1 MNSSLYNV
9 KGYERG
15 KMHRVQSDKPAFQQL
30 WEYPP
35 LTIDLDENST
45 KEQIAAAKKEALYFL
60 SGVLKN
66 AYRKNEN
73 LLFKDGIVL
82 DFDNIL
88 IGYAAFKKCIEESL
102 PSVRFV
108 LYPTISNYLPGKGMR
123 FRLIIETDR
132 TYTEEENRNLLQN
145 IIDHIG
151 QPCDTASKTWSQLM
165 GLPVLNK
172 LSPESLITK
181 QEGEPL
187 KVDEWLFEPM
197 NKKSDFEPVTFTGE
211 LTHEKAVEMV
221 QGYVDRVGDKLL
233 DRKYYLNPYMNIRY
247 AYQQGEID
255 LKTVETCLTIL
266 ALGDDNWASH
276 NIAHFYRD
284 KGKVENGTPF
294 TSFFGWVINDPMDD
308 FSGVDLG
315 DSKNQFE
322 RIKQMKTDLL
332 EIYNTAEE
340 TDEATYKEY
349 LKIIRTYNPKSK
361 YELFTILETEGI
373 LKRQMLKEVKD
384 SGKDGV
390 TVKRSR
396 IKARAIANILKVH
409 CRFYR
414 LIVQSEQDSY
424 PFIMYDMESGL
435 YKQSFDFL
443 KQLILKIDYE
453 KLEHECKQVR
463 HFLSTECK
471 KIGKTKDENLIVCKN
486 GIFNRGTRKLEP
498 FSPNFV
504 FLTGINTKYVEN
516 APEPIYDD
524 GWSLE
529 KWIRQLSGGD
539 RTKELNFWRCI
550 YHANNPNTEHGK
562 SVFFYSEEGRTGK
575 GTFKDLIVN
584 MVGEQNHA
592 SANLKRFDTRWV
604 NAELYGKTFVSGD
617 ENDDVKFIDGEN
629 FKTAV
634 SNDYSSIEQKG
645 EKTFTDKLD
654 VFILQLMNEKPNF
667 NKFNSAEKRRILLV
681 EFNNGAYTEERNNP
695 NVKNK
700 YVKDE
705 KLHEYILFKVMNMEH
720 VEFEDT
726 EESKNLIYQM
736 ELKRKP
742 VKRYWLDYKD
752 RFVSLRIPISFLY
765 NHGFTSYMRAEG
777 VKDTYVMALNT
788 FIDEL
793 KKEMGDE
800 WEYTSR
806 KKPGD
811 YFKFE
816 DITLFEDI
824 EPWPFIWGKEDKNRN
839 QRLIERKE

>member
-1 MNSSLYNV
+1 MEKIESE
-9 KGYERG
+9 KT
-15 KMHRVQSDKPAFQQL
+15 PFQQI
-30 WEYPP
+30 WEYVPERVP
-35 LTIDLDENST
+35 IDESFIKDSWKET
-45 KEQIAAAKKEALYFL
+45 KAAIAPFKKGILYCL
-60 SGVLKN
+60 AGILKDNLRNNKNLLHKDGVL
-66 AYRKNEN
+66 
-73 LLFKDGIVL
+73 L
-82 DFDNIL
+82 DYDDIQ
-88 IGYAAFKKCIEESL
+88 ISYEEFKKWIEEKL
-102 PSVRFV
+102 PGVQFI
-108 LYPTISNYLPGKGMR
+108 LYPTISNNIGQMGLR
-123 FRLIIETDR
+123 FRLFIATDR
-132 TYTEEENRNLLQN
+132 MYTQEEGTL
-145 IIDHIG
+145 IISNVIDYIG
-151 QPCDTASKTWSQLM
+151 LPCDSHSKTWSQLM

-172 LSPESLITK
+172 LSPEDLITRH
-181 QEGEPL
+181 EGEPL
-187 KVDEWLFEPM
+187 KLDEWLFEPEP
-197 NKKSDFEPVTFTGE
+197 KKPDFKPVAFTGE

-255 LKTVETCLTIL
+255 LGTVEECLRTL
-266 ALGDDNWASH
+266 ALDNDDWAAD

-284 KGKVENGTPF
+284 KGKVENGTSF
-294 TSFFGWVINDPMDD
+294 TSFFGWVINDPNED
-308 FSGVDLG
+308 FA
-315 DSKNQFE
+315 DSKSRFE
-322 RIKQMKTDLL
+322 LIKQMKKDLL
-332 EIYNTAEE
+332 EIYSTAEE
-340 TDEATYKEY
+340 MDQATYKEC
-349 LKIIRTYNPKSK
+349 LEIIRK
-361 YELFTILETEGI
+361 YVPRNQFELFTILEIEGI
-373 LKRQMLKEVKD
+373 LKRQYIKEVKEVK
-384 SGKDGV
+384 GEV
-390 TVKRSR
+390 IVKRHR
-396 IKARAIANILKVH
+396 LKARAIANILKVH
-409 CRFYR
+409 CKFYR

-424 PFIMYDMESGL
+424 PFIMYDMETGL

-443 KQLILKIDYE
+443 KRLILKIDYE

-486 GIFNRGTRKLEP
+486 GVFNRSTRKLEP

-504 FLTGINTKYVEN
+504 FLTGINTNYVEN

-529 KWIRQLSGGD
+529 KWIQQLSGGD

-550 YHANNPNTEHGK
+550 FHANNPNIEHGK

-617 ENDDVKFIDGEN
+617 ENDDVKFLDGEN

-681 EFNNGAYTEERNNP
+681 EFNTGAYTEERNNP

-700 YVKDE
+700 YVKDQ
-705 KLHEYILFKVMNMEH
+705 KLHEYILFKVLNMDH
-720 VEFEDT
+720 VAFEDT
-726 EESKNLIYQM
+726 EESNDLIFQM

-765 NHGFTSYMRAEG
+765 NHGFVSYMKAEG

-788 FIDEL
+788 FIEEL
-793 KKEMGDE
+793 KKEIGDE

-824 EPWPFIWGKEDKNRN
+824 EPWGFVWGKEDKNRN

>member
-1 MNSSLYNV
+1 MKVVDTDKAPFRYLWD
-9 KGYERG
+9 YEAREVPIDETFA
-15 KMHRVQSDKPAFQQL
+15 KDSIKETKA
-30 WEYPP
+30 
-35 LTIDLDENST
+35 TI
-45 KEQIAAAKKEALYFL
+45 APFKKKVVYFL
-60 SGVLKN
+60 AGELLNGQRS
-66 AYRKNEN
+66 NEN
-73 LLFKDGIVL
+73 LLQKDMVVIDYDGIKMQ
-82 DFDNIL
+82 
-88 IGYAAFKKCIEESL
+88 YTAFLNTIKERLQGVSFI
-102 PSVRFV
+102 
-108 LYPTISNYLPGKGMR
+108 LYPSISNYVGPMGMR
-123 FRLIIETDR
+123 FRLVIETSR
-132 TYTEEENRNLLQN
+132 PYNQQENENLVQN
-145 IIDHIG
+145 VMDHIG
-151 QPCDTASKTWSQLM
+151 IPADNASKTWGQLM
-165 GLPVLNK
+165 GMPTVTK
-172 LSPESLITK
+172 LSPASLITR
-181 QEGEPL
+181 QEGLPL
-187 KVDEWLFEPM
+187 DVDAYLFEPAP
-197 NKKSDFEPVTFTGE
+197 KEAYKPTVTFTGE
-211 LTHEKAVEMV
+211 LTHDTAVAMV
-221 QGYVDRVGDKLL
+221 EAYTKRVGNKLL
-233 DRKYYLNPYMNIRY
+233 DRDYFIKYPYMNIKY
-247 AYQQGEID
+247 NFEIGAID
-255 LKTVETCLTIL
+255 LETVQECLTIL
-266 ALGDDNWASH
+266 AMGNDDWAQD
-276 NIAHFYRD
+276 NIEHFKHD
-284 KGKVENGTPF
+284 NATVMNGTPF
-294 TSFFGWVINDPMDD
+294 SDFFGWALGTSPEVD
-308 FSGVDLG
+308 FGDLSDREVEG
-315 DSKNQFE
+315 RITFE
-322 RIKQMKTDLL
+322 LIKQLKVELL

-340 TDEATYKEY
+340 TDEAAYREH
-349 LKIIRTYNPKSK
+349 LKAIRSYTPKNK
-361 YELFTILETEGI
+361 HELFTILEVEGI

-384 SGKDGV
+384 TGKGEISI
-390 TVKRSR
+390 KRPR

-409 CRFYR
+409 CNFYR

-424 PFIMYDMESGL
+424 PFIMYDMETGL

-443 KQLILKIDYE
+443 KRLILKIDYE

-471 KIGKTKDENLIVCKN
+471 KISKTKDENLIVCKN
-486 GIFNRGTRKLEP
+486 GIFNRSTRRLEP
-498 FSPNFV
+498 FSPNYV
-504 FLTGINTKYVEN
+504 FLTGINTNYVNN
-516 APEPIYDD
+516 APEPTYKD
-524 GWSLE
+524 GWNI
-529 KWIRQLSGGD
+529 KGWIKQLSNGD
-539 RTKELNFWRCI
+539 TIKEINFWRCI
-550 YHANNPNTEHGK
+550 YHACNPNVEHGK

-617 ENDDVKFIDGEN
+617 ENDDVRFLDGEN

-645 EKTFTDKLD
+645 EKTFTDKLS

-705 KLHEYILFKVMNMEH
+705 KLHEYILFKVLNMDH

-765 NHGFTSYMRAEG
+765 NHGFVSYMKAEG
-777 VKDTYVMALNT
+777 VKDRYVMALNT
-788 FIDEL
+788 FIEEL
-793 KKEMGDE
+793 KKEIGDE

-811 YFKFE
+811 YFKYE
-816 DITLFEDI
+816 DVTLFEDI
-824 EPWPFIWGKEDKNRN
+824 EPWPFTWGKEDKNRN